1 MIKKTLL
8 VSFVFAATLAFSQSY
23 APPAGQTGTTA
34 IHKDSSVFVA
44 WATGIVVER
53 GYVDAGDTT
62 VMYDNTNRA
71 SFGVPENALNMAEGT
86 SGNVVSLGDGGK
98 ATLTFDQAI
107 INGSGADFAIFE
119 NGLSDTFLELA
130 FVEVSSDGN
139 HFVRFPAHS
148 ETQTTTQIDGFG
160 NVDCRYINN
169 LAGKYKAAFG
179 TPFDLSDLPID
190 PLLNLQNITHVR
202 IIDVVGSIDPS
213 VGSKDSQGNMINDLY
228 PTPFHSGGFD
238 LDAVGVINQQVLSV
252 DKMELTAR
260 IYPNPT
266 KQFLNVELNE
276 VSEVRIFDLT
286 GKLWIEEI
294 GVLKV
299 MLDMSSLNGG
309 FYLVKVESDN
319 QVLVRKVL
327 VEK

>member
-1 MIKKTLL
+1 MIKKTFLF
-8 VSFVFAATLAFSQSY
+8 SIAFAATQAIAQSY

-62 VMYDNTNRA
+62 ILYENSNRA

-86 SGNVVSLGDGGK
+86 SGSVVSLGDGGK
-98 ATLTFDQAI
+98 ATLTFAQAI
-107 INGSGADFAIFE
+107 INGPGPDFAIFE

-139 HFVRFPAHS
+139 NFVRFPSHS
-148 ETQTTTQIDGFG
+148 ETQTITQIGSFG

-169 LAGKYKAAFG
+169 LAGKYRASYG
-179 TPFDLSDLPID
+179 TPFDLSDLPIE
-190 PLLNLQNITHVR
+190 PLLDINNITHVR
-202 IIDVVGSIDPS
+202 VIDVVGSIDPL
-213 VGSKDSQGNMINDLY
+213 VGSKDSYGNMVNDLY

-238 LDAVGVINQQVLSV
+238 LDAIGVIHQKTLGVAEN
-252 DKMELTAR
+252 ELTAK

-266 KQFLNVELNE
+266 KGFLNVELNAE
-276 VSEVRIFDLT
+276 SRVSVYDLT
-286 GKLWIEEI
+286 GKLWLEEV
-294 GVLKV
+294 GVMKAE
-299 MLDMSSLNGG
+299 LDLSGLNGG
-309 FYLVKVESDN
+309 VYLVKMESVN
-319 QVLVRKVL
+319 QVLVKKVL
-327 VEK
+327 LER